1 MLPRCDCRGGGAG
14 GRWVPRAEGAGAFGS
29 SGEDARRPSRVGGR
43 GRCGQ
48 ARRRTPSANP
58 QREPPRRPSA
68 LNGATRRCTLP
79 LDFTTLIIV
88 VVAAVLIVKVVLT
101 RRAPATVVAEK
112 LRAGA
117 TVVDVRSEAEFRGGG
132 YPRAINVPLQ
142 ALSGRLQRIP
152 KDRPVVVYCA
162 SGSRSAMA
170 ARILR
175 KAGYADVSNA
185 GGLHHLP

>member
-1 MLPRCDCRGGGAG
+1 
-14 GRWVPRAEGAGAFGS
+14 
-29 SGEDARRPSRVGGR
+29 
-43 GRCGQ
+43 
-48 ARRRTPSANP
+48 
-58 QREPPRRPSA
+58 
-68 LNGATRRCTLP
+68 LP

-88 VVAAVLIVKVVLT
+88 VVAAILIVKVVLT

-132 YPRAINVPLQ
+132 YPGAINVPLQ